1 MDIFSKP
8 LPSAHC
14 PLAYRSPKCPL
25 PPRLPLLGV
34 EDSLSSYWRNHGAF
48 GKKIGGIASAWFQKE
63 LGSYNKRNSACLAV
77 SYFLSLFV
85 KCMGMLPSAL
95 QALRG
100 SYLSLCMLESMHT
113 DPAECLSNVWYAAI
127 GGSTE
132 IYSIEF
138 LYIPLFPFFFFFF
151 LSLLPQMR
159 FWSFLSMQ
167 CRCCVCLF
175 ALSHCL

>member
-1 MDIFSKP
+1 MAPPPCTVHARDHHDLWIFSRSLSQVP
-8 LPSAHC
+8 TAPSPTTLPSAHC
-14 PLAYRSPKCPL
+14 HLAYHSPKCPL

-63 LGSYNKRNSACLAV
+63 LGSYNKRNSAGLAV

-113 DPAECLSNVWYAAI
+113 DPAECLSNV
-127 GGSTE
+127 
-132 IYSIEF
+132 
-138 LYIPLFPFFFFFF
+138 
-151 LSLLPQMR
+151 
-159 FWSFLSMQ
+159 
-167 CRCCVCLF
+167 
-175 ALSHCL
+175 